1 MWTLDSPID
10 PFLIY
15 NFKILEIDDLILPP
29 FSCLYFTDNFLSLTS
44 FPMCFWYPRISSYS
58 WLIVFKV
65 SILFE
70 EVHILVFIVQCVDNQ
85 DSSNSCP
92 SLTADFRI
100 TLSSQAQ
107 GCNRGVRNS
116 HHRPDGNI
124 GQQVANSR
132 RTKGKKQLFN
142 CFGYKVILL
151 FLDCFLISVH
161 ILFQFCFCLNFS
173 SD

>member
-1 MWTLDSPID
+1 M
-10 PFLIY
+10 FLVSTH
-15 NFKILEIDDLILPP
+15 FIL
-29 FSCLYFTDNFLSLTS
+29 FFT
-44 FPMCFWYPRISSYS
+44 

-65 SILFE
+65 SMLFK
-70 EVHILVFIVQCVDNQ
+70 EVHILVFTVQCVDNQ

-92 SLTADFRI
+92 SLNADFSI

-132 RTKGKKQLFN
+132 RTKGKKKKLFN
-142 CFGYKVILL
+142 CFGYKVI
-151 FLDCFLISVH
+151 LDCFLISVH